1 MTARKIIGVTAALV
15 VLAFAQVAS
24 AHTVTVVGKPSCLSK
39 AGIWQTVWTITNEQ
53 PGQAM
58 QVTGSST
65 DKLAPGTIIGE
76 GASIRRFTYAAGY
89 ESQGSLMLTVQ
100 WVEDG
105 RRGEASAT
113 VDFPGTCKKPPPPCD
128 GDCSPPDRATSAK
141 LEGPCGD
148 PMYRAVFKS
157 TGATGMTTF
166 RWSYIAFGIGRV
178 TLQKTIAPDKVF
190 RTGYKHIAGGTG
202 TWVSA
207 HGERLLYEVTA
218 PPGTYRACS

>member
-15 VLAFAQVAS
+15 VLAFAQVPS

-89 ESQGSLMLTVQ
+89 ESQGSLMLTAQ
-100 WVEDG
+100 WGEDG
-105 RRGEASAT
+105 RRGGASAT
-113 VDFPGTCKKPPPPCD
+113 VDFPGTCKKTPHPAM
-128 GDCSPPDRATSAK
+128 GTAR
-141 LEGPCGD
+141 L
-148 PMYRAVFKS
+148 
-157 TGATGMTTF
+157 
-166 RWSYIAFGIGRV
+166 
-178 TLQKTIAPDKVF
+178 
-190 RTGYKHIAGGTG
+190 RTGRRRPSSKARAAT
-202 TWVSA
+202 
-207 HGERLLYEVTA
+207 RCTA
-218 PPGTYRACS
+218 PCSSRRAPPA